1 MKLRYIIGSFLS
13 AILFAGCADESSH
26 MNTYGN
32 LSEDETF
39 VVIPADG
46 GDAVVKLNADA
57 DWKFDDIFSVE
68 VTIDGVKKKL
78 YYPLP
83 VKLNKEKTEGELS
96 WLSVD
101 KLAGSAGE
109 TTLTFHADAVSGG
122 RETDLRLSV
131 GSKKQFIKVRQG
143 SLEASDA
150 TVAEVLAGV
159 PGKSYRVTGIVTGW
173 YGNYEQ
179 YGNFYITDAT
189 GTILVYGAADK
200 DGKLKNYPLK
210 SWGIDLGD
218 EVTVEG
224 GTTVYKEVMQFA
236 DVTILNVKKSLV
248 SLSENELT
256 IPKEG
261 GEFSVKAAFKGNG
274 VNLSIP
280 AEVQSWLRM
289 TSSKFVAGV
298 KSIYDPS
305 PADTTIFTFYANPNV
320 ADSREAQIEFSS
332 SNSESSSS
340 VKFTVKQDGI
350 SNPPTGTG
358 TKEDPYNVT
367 AAIDYVKT
375 LGADV
380 VSPIDVYVK
389 GKISSIKYTYSAQFG
404 TATYNISADGKE
416 DNVFTVYGSYFFD
429 NKPWEEGQ
437 TQIQVGDDVVVC
449 GKAIYYKGTTPE
461 FSNKKNWL
469 VSLNGK
475 TSEGGSAAGTVDN
488 PFTPEQAIA
497 YIDGGG
503 KDAVYVKGIVSE
515 LYKGGFDP
523 AYGNGSFWIS
533 SDGKKAGDYLKDFEA
548 YQVNYLG
555 GRKWTE
561 ADPQIKVGDVVVI
574 YGPLTKYNDT
584 RETKGKGAAY
594 VYSLNGKTE

>member
-1 MKLRYIIGSFLS
+1 MKLRYILGSFLS
-13 AILFAGCADESSH
+13 AILFVGCADESSH
-26 MNTYGN
+26 MGTYGYQ
-32 LSEDETF
+32 LEDETF

-340 VKFTVKQDGI
+340 VKFTVKQEGI

-416 DNVFTVYGSYFFD
+416 ENVFTVYGSYFFD

-437 TQIQVGDDVVVC
+437 TQIQKGDEVVVC
-449 GKAIYYKGTTPE
+449 GKVIYYQGNVPE

-475 TSEGGSAAGTVDN
+475 TSEGGSSTTGADGSTIISVADFNAASVSTDVWYQLTGTVKN
-488 PFTPEQAIA
+488 LK
-497 YIDGGG
+497 DGDQYGNFDLEDATGSVYVYGVLSEKGGAKKKFQELVTTYGIKNGSTITIVGTRGEYGG
-503 KDAVYVKGIVSE
+503 KIEVMN
-515 LYKGGFDP
+515 
-523 AYGNGSFWIS
+523 AYFIS
-533 SDGKKAGDYLKDFEA
+533 AS
-548 YQVNYLG
+548 N
-555 GRKWTE
+555 
-561 ADPQIKVGDVVVI
+561 
-574 YGPLTKYNDT
+574 
-584 RETKGKGAAY
+584 
-594 VYSLNGKTE
+594 